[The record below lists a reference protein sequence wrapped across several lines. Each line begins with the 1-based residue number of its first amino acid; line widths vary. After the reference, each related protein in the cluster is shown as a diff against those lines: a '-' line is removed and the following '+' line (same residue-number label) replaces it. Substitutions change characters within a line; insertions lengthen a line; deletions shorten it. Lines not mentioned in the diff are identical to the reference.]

1 MRCCRLIVAVV
12 FVKLAWTHYRFHH
25 LAVAPL
31 LCMVCR
37 AAGQERVATVRIGTA
52 QLAAESARTPERLRD
67 SNADTRYDPRRIAE
81 GLSGPPIQSVKHVD
95 HTHYPYHDP
104 SRRCAMAVVARIMS
118 SSLLDVPIATN

>member
-1 MRCCRLIVAVV
+1 MRCCHLIVVV
-12 FVKLAWTHYRFHH
+12 ILVKLVWTRCRFHH
-25 LAVAPL
+25 LAGAPL

-52 QLAAESARTPERLRD
+52 QLAAESARTPERLQD
-67 SNADTRYDPRRIAE
+67 SNTVTRYDPRRIAE

-104 SRRCAMAVVARIMS
+104 SRRCVMAVVARIMS